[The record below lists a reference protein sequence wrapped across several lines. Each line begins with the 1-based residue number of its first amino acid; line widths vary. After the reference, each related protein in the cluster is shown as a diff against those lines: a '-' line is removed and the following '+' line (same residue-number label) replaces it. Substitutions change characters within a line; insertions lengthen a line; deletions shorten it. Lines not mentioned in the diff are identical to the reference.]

1 MKYIYIILFNLI
13 FTQVHFVD
21 VAANTGINHLVI
33 IENVLGLE
41 PGDEIGLFD
50 SNGLTNSGDCTSEYG
65 ELLVGAGIYTGEQL
79 NIVGV
84 GSVDYCDFEGGY
96 QLAGWVENNPITIK
110 VWDASQD
117 YEYVVTPAF
126 ENDNNL
132 WNGTFSVINTL
143 IVNELSASEINNFL
157 LFNAYPNPFNPSITF
172 DINHIYNSNLIITVY
187 NLSGQSIYN
196 AIYNPRQK
204 KSIVWDASNYN
215 SGIYLV
221 KIHNESISLT
231 KKIMLIK

>member
-1 MKYIYIILFNLI
+1 MKYIYIILFSLI
-13 FTQVHFVD
+13 FTQVHFTD
-21 VAANTGINHLVI
+21 VADNTGVNHLLI
-33 IENVLGLE
+33 IEDILGLE

-50 SNGLTNSGDCTSEYG
+50 TNGLINSGNCYSEYG

-84 GSVDYCDFEGGY
+84 GSVDFCDFTGGY
-96 QLAGWVENNPITIK
+96 QLAGWIEDNPIIIK

-117 YEYVVTPAF
+117 QEYVVTPSF

-143 IVNELSASEINNFL
+143 IVDELSTSQINDFL

-172 DINHIYNSNLIITVY
+172 DINSNYTNNVIITIY
-187 NLSGQSIYN
+187 NLSGQSIYS
-196 AIYNPRQK
+196 AVYNPSHKQP
-204 KSIVWDASNYN
+204 IVWDASNYN

-221 KIHNESISLT
+221 KIHNENFSLT
-231 KKIMLIK
+231 KKITFIK

>member
-1 MKYIYIILFNLI
+1 MKYIYIILFSLI
-13 FTQVHFVD
+13 FTQVHFTD
-21 VAANTGINHLVI
+21 VADNTGVNHLLI
-33 IENVLGLE
+33 IEDILGLE

-50 SNGLTNSGDCTSEYG
+50 TNGLINSGNCYSEYG

-84 GSVDYCDFEGGY
+84 GSVDFCDFTGGY
-96 QLAGWVENNPITIK
+96 QLAGWIEDNPIIIK

-117 YEYVVTPAF
+117 QEYVVTPSF

-143 IVNELSASEINNFL
+143 IVDELSTSQINDFL

-172 DINHIYNSNLIITVY
+172 DINSNYINNVIITVY
-187 NLSGQSIYN
+187 NLSGQSIYS
-196 AIYNPRQK
+196 AVYNPSHKQP
-204 KSIVWDASNYN
+204 IVWDASNYN

-221 KIHNESISLT
+221 KIHNENFSLT
-231 KKIMLIK
+231 KKITFIK